1 MSASDHSHNF
11 GGRRYVPAQTVKVLN
26 RHQGITGRS
35 WKVRVDGVVYWVALE
50 RGSTPKRIMFKPR
63 GQNIGYWWYGVVR
76 DEKGRELHRA
86 TVNKSAGYLSILR
99 EANLIIWQF
108 EQTDVTA

>member
-11 GGRRYVPAQTVKVLN
+11 GGRRYVPAQPVEVLERN
-26 RHQGITGRS
+26 EAMGGRRS
-35 WKVRVDGVVYWVALE
+35 WKVRLAGIVYWVALE

-76 DEKGRELHRA
+76 DEKGRELHRFN
-86 TVNKSAGYLSILR
+86 VNKSAGYLSILR
-99 EANLIIWQF
+99 GADLIRWAF
-108 EQTDVTA
+108 EVTP